1 MICQRISKSN
11 SMAPKYKMGQKVV
24 ITPLKNQYL
33 SPRDSGLEP
42 YAGQVGK
49 VTDYHW
55 IRPNTTNGVFYIYT
69 VRIGTGHKEVVLHE
83 DELAA
88 CSE

>member
-1 MICQRISKSN
+1 
-11 SMAPKYKMGQKVV
+11 MAPKYKMGQKVV

-42 YAGQVGK
+42 YAGQAGE
-49 VTDYHW
+49 VTDYRW
-55 IRPNTTNGVFYIYT
+55 IRPNTAVRAFYIYT

-83 DELAA
+83 DELEA
-88 CSE
+88 CLE

>member
-1 MICQRISKSN
+1 ME
-11 SMAPKYKMGQKVV
+11 PKYNRGQKVI
-24 ITPLKNQYL
+24 ITPVKNQHL

-42 YAGQVGK
+42 YAGQVGE

-55 IRPNTTNGVFYIYT
+55 ISPNTAGRVFYIYT

-83 DELAA
+83 DELES
-88 CSE
+88 CLE